1 MVFQGMIEKIMA
13 IEQRED
19 PSYKDEEVLNFEL
32 ILDNNFYT
40 KLKSL
45 HICFPIDCLTN
56 LLCLMEKETNK

>member
-1 MVFQGMIEKIMA
+1 MA